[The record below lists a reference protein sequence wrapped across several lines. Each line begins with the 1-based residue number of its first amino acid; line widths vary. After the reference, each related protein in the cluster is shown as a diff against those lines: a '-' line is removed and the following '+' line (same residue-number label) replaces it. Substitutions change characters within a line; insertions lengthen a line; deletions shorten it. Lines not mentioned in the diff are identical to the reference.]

1 MTAEPSVRDRAAEV
15 LARSSLAVW
24 SRVPDDPMVTIRIS
38 GSPIQ
43 IADAL
48 AAAGLLAGERQVKLF
63 GIDDQ
68 HVIDLARA
76 WQENTDHAGVVHALV
91 AEGVDEG
98 LAVDKVEDPAERD
111 LLEYGTSPYYA
122 WPTS

>member
-1 MTAEPSVRDRAAEV
+1 VTAEPSVRDRAAEV
-15 LARSSLAVW
+15 LIAHQ
-24 SRVPDDPMVTIRIS
+24 RIGADS
-38 GSPIQ
+38 CECGYNKWRASFSQ
-43 IADAL
+43 HVADAL

-98 LAVDKVEDPAERD
+98 LAVDKVEDLAERD